1 MQKRSL
7 IIANHSTSIALEPE
21 FWLALEQM
29 AKAKNLKLVQLI
41 SNIDENRTTKNLTSA
56 LRVAVLNFHCNPIEN

>member
-21 FWLALEQM
+21 FWLAIEQM

-41 SNIDENRTTKNLTSA
+41 SKIDKERTTDNLTSA
-56 LRVAVLNFHCNPIEN
+56 LRVAALNFHCKPIEN